1 MATKVCTPLGGV
13 AFVAFSSERCVS
25 FVKVKKL
32 VLSALFLALALVL
45 PFLTGQIPQVGSALL
60 PMHLPVLLC
69 GLICGGPWGMAVGFI
84 APLLRHFLFTMPP
97 FLTAIAMAFEMAIYG
112 LVSGLVY
119 SRVKQNTA
127 GTYVALVS
135 AMILG
140 RVMWGIVRAIMTFFT
155 ATEFSFALFISGA
168 VLTAIPGIILQLVL
182 IPILMGALRSAKLLP
197 LAPQRRRASV

>member
-1 MATKVCTPLGGV
+1 
-13 AFVAFSSERCVS
+13 
-25 FVKVKKL
+25 
-32 VLSALFLALALVL
+32 
-45 PFLTGQIPQVGSALL
+45 
-60 PMHLPVLLC
+60 
-69 GLICGGPWGMAVGFI
+69 
-84 APLLRHFLFTMPP
+84 MPP
-97 FLTAIAMAFEMAIYG
+97 LLTAIAMAFEMAIYG
-112 LVSGLVY
+112 LVSGLIY

-127 GTYVALVS
+127 GTYLALVS

-197 LAPQRRRASV
+197 LAPQRRRASI